1 MSGHPVHPETQVLRP
16 VVLYGVQIAEGL
28 QLSGEQRRSVA
39 CLWRSLN
46 GRLERI
52 LAARS
57 SLHSQIS
64 SSMPNGVQ
72 GRDFAVNFLKVLL
85 STAVKWSTGLYG
97 TMGILQIIGGLD
109 LRG

>member
-1 MSGHPVHPETQVLRP
+1 ML
-16 VVLYGVQIAEGL
+16 QIAEGL

-52 LAARS
+52 LAARA

-72 GRDFAVNFLKVLL
+72 GRDFAVNFLKVLVPRCQVL
-85 STAVKWSTGLYG
+85 SSTQWGKSQVLKSALYG
-97 TMGILQIIGGLD
+97 KGTSVTYMVV
-109 LRG
+109 

>member
-1 MSGHPVHPETQVLRP
+1 L
-16 VVLYGVQIAEGL
+16 VQIAEGL

-52 LAARS
+52 LAARA
-57 SLHSQIS
+57 SLHAQIT

-72 GRDFAVNFLKVLL
+72 GRDFAVNFLKVRL
-85 STAVKWSTGLYG
+85 TAC
-97 TMGILQIIGGLD
+97 LQVLGRNAL
-109 LRG
+109 